1 MRLLERSTHS
11 ILAAVAVAALLLLSP
26 SGNRLLAQ
34 SAVHPLAEAPSY
46 GDLAPAVEYARAI
59 LETMRTERGVP
70 GLSAA
75 VGADGRVVWA
85 EGFGWADVENQVP
98 ATEDTRFRVGSVSK
112 PLTAAAMGILIDE
125 GKLDLDAPVQ
135 QYVPS
140 FPEKPWL
147 VTSRMVAGHLAGI
160 RHYDGDEFLSTRKYE
175 TVAEGLEIFADDD
188 LLFEPGERFRYSS
201 YGWNLLSAVVEGASG
216 EAFLPYMDARVFDP
230 LGMTSTVADHT
241 DSIISHRTRFYEV
254 GGDGR
259 VYNSPFVDNSYK
271 WAGGGFLSTPSD
283 LVRFGLA
290 HLDGG
295 LLRPETIEMMWT
307 SQRTT
312 AGEETGNGVGWF
324 LGELPDGGRTVSHG
338 GGSIG
343 GVTYLLLLPGN
354 GAVAALTAN
363 TSQGVGVHRAAYL
376 LTEAFLDPASV
387 ATLPDPAIA
396 ASWAGTWSCD
406 VSHDGNIAAK
416 AGLQLAERAGRIAG
430 LGGWEILLED
440 VENVMSEVTVAWSD
454 PESARLRLVTVDDR
468 GNPTQITLNG
478 SGASATGSWFDG
490 NRGELS
496 CTHQAP

>member
-1 MRLLERSTHS
+1 MRLPVRGFRRVIAASV
-11 ILAAVAVAALLLLSP
+11 LAAVFFAPDS
-26 SGNRLLAQ
+26 SRLIAQ
-34 SAVHPLAEAPSY
+34 TAVHPLAEAPSY
-46 GDLAPAVEYARAI
+46 GDLTPAVEYARAM

-70 GLSAA
+70 GLSVA
-75 VGADGRVVWA
+75 VGVDGQVVWA
-85 EGFGWADVENQVP
+85 EGFGWADVENRVP

-125 GKLDLDAPVQ
+125 GRLDLDAPVQ

-140 FPEKPWL
+140 FPEKPWP

-160 RHYDGDEFLSTRKYE
+160 RHYVGDDEFLSTRMYGS
-175 TVAEGLEIFADDD
+175 VAEGLEIFADDD
-188 LLFEPGERFRYSS
+188 LLFEPGERFSYSS

-241 DSIISHRTRFYEV
+241 DSIIAHRTRFYEV
-254 GGDGR
+254 ADDGR

-283 LVRFGLA
+283 LVRFGMA
-290 HLDGG
+290 HLDGV

-324 LGELPDGGRTVSHG
+324 LETKPDGRRTVSHG

-343 GVTYLLLLPGN
+343 GVTYLLVLPED

-363 TSQGVGVHRAAYL
+363 TSQGVGMHRAAYL
-376 LTEAFLDPASV
+376 LAEAFLDPSSV

-396 ASWAGTWSCD
+396 ASWAGNWNCEASR
-406 VSHDGNIAAK
+406 DGNNVAS
-416 AGLQLAERAGRIAG
+416 AGLQLAERGGRIAG
-430 LGGWEILLED
+430 LGGWEILRED
-440 VENVMSEVTVAWSD
+440 EENVMTEVTVAWSD
-454 PESARLRLVTVDDR
+454 PESSRLAIVVVDDR
-468 GNPTQITLNG
+468 GNPTQITLDD
-478 SGASATGSWFDG
+478 SGASAAGSWFDG
-490 NRGELS
+490 NRGELT
-496 CTHQAP
+496 CTHEAP